1 MVIDDASISAKHA
14 KLIVTPESMRI
25 IDLDSKNGIKMNSS
39 GNTLAKNTQFAI
51 DESMNIF
58 LADIKCKF

>member
-1 MVIDDASISAKHA
+1 VVIDDASISAKHA

-39 GNTLAKNTQFAI
+39 GNTLAKNT
-51 DESMNIF
+51 
-58 LADIKCKF
+58 